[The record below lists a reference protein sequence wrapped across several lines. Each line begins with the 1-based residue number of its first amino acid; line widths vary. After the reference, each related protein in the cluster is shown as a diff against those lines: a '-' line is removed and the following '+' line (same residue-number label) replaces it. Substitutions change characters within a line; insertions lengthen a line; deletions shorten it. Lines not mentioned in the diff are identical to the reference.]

1 MGFHQLDCD
10 LLNALQVSK
19 GCAAALSLPSILAG
33 RGRQVFVLYRANY
46 PISDTTKP
54 QYSGYFMRN
63 LTFYTTAGCHLC
75 VLAADLISQL
85 ESKWDIAI
93 VEIDIVTDEK
103 LTDRYGT
110 RIPVVSRDDTQRE
123 LSWPFTLEEL
133 ENFAAP

>member
-1 MGFHQLDCD
+1 
-10 LLNALQVSK
+10 
-19 GCAAALSLPSILAG
+19 
-33 RGRQVFVLYRANY
+33 
-46 PISDTTKP
+46 
-54 QYSGYFMRN
+54 MRN